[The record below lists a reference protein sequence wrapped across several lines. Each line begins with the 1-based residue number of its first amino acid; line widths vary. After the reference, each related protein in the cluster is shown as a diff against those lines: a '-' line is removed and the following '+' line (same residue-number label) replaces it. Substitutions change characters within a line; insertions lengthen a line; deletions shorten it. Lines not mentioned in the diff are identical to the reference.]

1 MKQSEKLTE
10 RIIQLNHNQTKE
22 IVALEKER
30 ELALKE
36 EQFDDTARELKCMY
50 DSYVRVGFTE
60 SQAWE
65 LTRILFKTIKVSFE
79 EDK

>member
-22 IVALEKER
+22 IAVLEKER
-30 ELALKE
+30 EIALKE

-50 DSYVRVGFTE
+50 DSYVRAGFTE

-65 LTRILFKTIKVSFE
+65 LTRILFKTIKVNFE
-79 EDK
+79 EEK